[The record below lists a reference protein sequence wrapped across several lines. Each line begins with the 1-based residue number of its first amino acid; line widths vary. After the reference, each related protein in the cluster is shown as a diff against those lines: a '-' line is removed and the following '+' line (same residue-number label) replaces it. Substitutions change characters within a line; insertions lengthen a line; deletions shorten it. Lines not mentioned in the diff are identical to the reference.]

1 MRETPMLDLALI
13 KDTFSWPFLI
23 IGALFCLIGSLGM
36 IRLPDFFTRLHAASL
51 IDTVGIGFI
60 FLGLMIQ
67 TGFTLV
73 TVKLL
78 VVLILMFFLSPLST
92 HAAARAALYAKI
104 KPQLHKGE
112 ESLPNH

>member
-1 MRETPMLDLALI
+1 MPDLSLI
-13 KDTFSWPFLI
+13 KDIFSWVFLI
-23 IGALFCLIGSLGM
+23 IGALFCLTGGLGM

-60 FLGLMIQ
+60 FLALMIQ
-67 TGFTLV
+67 AGFTLI

-78 VVLILMFFLSPLST
+78 IILILMFFLSPLTT
-92 HAAARAALYAKI
+92 HAVARAALYGKI

-112 ESLPNH
+112 ESSPPL

>member
-1 MRETPMLDLALI
+1 MLDLSLI
-13 KDTFSWPFLI
+13 KDILSWLFLI

-36 IRLPDFFTRLHAASL
+36 IRFPDSFTRLHAASL

-67 TGFTLV
+67 AGFTLI

-78 VVLILMFFLSPLST
+78 IILILMFFLSSLTT
-92 HAAARAALYAKI
+92 HAAARAALYAKL

-112 ESLPNH
+112 ESLPSH

>member
-1 MRETPMLDLALI
+1 MLDLSVI
-13 KDTFSWPFLI
+13 KDIFSWLFLI
-23 IGALFCLIGSLGM
+23 MGALFCLIGSLGM
-36 IRLPDFFTRLHAASL
+36 IRFPDFFTRLHAASL

-67 TGFTLV
+67 AGFTLI

-78 VVLILMFFLSPLST
+78 IILILMFFLSPLTT
-92 HAAARAALYAKI
+92 HAAARAALYARV

-112 ESLPNH
+112 ESLPTH

>member
-1 MRETPMLDLALI
+1 MLDLSLI
-13 KDTFSWPFLI
+13 KDILSWLFLI

-36 IRLPDFFTRLHAASL
+36 IRFPDLFTRLHAASL

-67 TGFTLV
+67 AGFTLI

-78 VVLILMFFLSPLST
+78 IILILMFFLSSLTT
-92 HAAARAALYAKI
+92 HAAARAALYAKL

-112 ESLPNH
+112 ESLPSH

>member
-1 MRETPMLDLALI
+1 MLDLSFV
-13 KDTFSWPFLI
+13 KDIFCGLFLI
-23 IGALFCLIGSLGM
+23 IGALCCFIGSLGI
-36 IRLPDFFTRLHAASL
+36 IRFPDFFTRLHAASL

-60 FLGLMIQ
+60 FLGFIIQ
-67 TGFTLV
+67 AGFTLI

-78 VVLILMFFLSPLST
+78 IILILMFFLSPLVT

-112 ESLPNH
+112 DSLPSH

>member
-1 MRETPMLDLALI
+1 MLDLSAI
-13 KDTFSWPFLI
+13 KDIFSWLFLI
-23 IGALFCLIGSLGM
+23 MGALFCLIGSLGM
-36 IRLPDFFTRLHAASL
+36 IRFPDFFTRLHAASL

-67 TGFTLV
+67 AGFTLI

-78 VVLILMFFLSPLST
+78 IILILMFFLSPLTT
-92 HAAARAALYAKI
+92 HAAARAALYARV

-112 ESLPNH
+112 ESLPTH